1 MAAESA
7 YESEHCL
14 MQRTPLTAA
23 GLATAATLIW
33 ATPPVIA
40 RALSGAIPPLAL
52 SYSRWV
58 LGVLVLLPFVWRRL
72 PKEWPKLRPHAWSLS
87 ILSLFMIG
95 GSTLSTV
102 AVYYTTATNAV
113 LVNASQPAVTAVIT
127 YLVTRE
133 RLKPLQALGVAC
145 AFAGIIVMI
154 SRASLT
160 VLTSLDIAIGD
171 LVMFCAVIGWSL
183 YAVFVHRRE
192 YAPSPDILLFFI
204 AVVGVIVML
213 PFYLVEYSVVGGFEP
228 RAVYALAMIYMAA
241 FPTLLATYFWNQSI
255 ASLGANRAAIFI
267 NLIPVFGA
275 CFAMFFLGEALYVY
289 HLAGAALV
297 FIGIVLATRGR

>member
-1 MAAESA
+1 MNNPTERS
-7 YESEHCL
+7 
-14 MQRTPLTAA
+14 PLTAA

-40 RALSGAIPPLAL
+40 RALSGAVPPIAL

-58 LGVLVLLPFVWRRL
+58 LGVLVLLPFVWGRL
-72 PKEWPKLRPHAWSLS
+72 PDEWPRLRPYVWSLS
-87 ILSLFMIG
+87 MLSLFMIG

-133 RLKPLQALGVAC
+133 RLKPLQAIGVAC

-154 SRASLT
+154 SRASFG
-160 VLTSLDIAIGD
+160 VLTSFDIAAGD
-171 LVMFCAVIGWSL
+171 VVMFCAVIGWSL
-183 YAVFVHRRE
+183 YAVFVHRRG
-192 YAPSPDILLFFI
+192 YSPSADILLFFI

-213 PFYLVEYSVVGGFEP
+213 PFYVVEFAFVGGFEL
-228 RAVYALAMIYMAA
+228 RAAYALAMIYLAA
-241 FPTLLATYFWNQSI
+241 FPTLLATHFWNQAI
-255 ASLGANRAAIFI
+255 RTLGANRAAIFI

-275 CFAMFFLGEALYVY
+275 GFAMFFLGEALYLY

-297 FIGIVLATRGR
+297 FVGIFLATRRR